1 MARIQFFV
9 TLFQGQ
15 WHVSH
20 GGNRYG
26 PYRTQADAIA
36 AARASARATPN
47 SQVLVQGENNQ
58 FRTEW
63 TYGDDPRRYVS

>member
-1 MARIQFFV
+1 MSRIQYFV
-9 TLFQGQ
+9 TLYQGQ

-20 GGNRYG
+20 NGRRYG

-36 AARASARATPN
+36 AARASARNTPN
-47 SQVLVQGENNQ
+47 SQVLVQGQNNQ

-63 TYGDDPRRYVS
+63 TYGNDPERYLG